1 MKKITLCILF
11 VYFAVIQM
19 YAANNDSY
27 NWLYAK
33 PFNGM
38 NATGMTVDK
47 DNNTYFYGFS
57 NSNVNYGGYTIT
69 VDAIADKTS
78 IFVIKLNA
86 QNEHQWT
93 KRISVEKGRTNA
105 SLNVRS
111 MDVDDDGNMYFG
123 GDFMESVVVNSQ
135 THDIGSNY
143 GYFILKA
150 NAEGTIQWFKAG
162 SYSYGSVHKLKYS
175 GGRIGFVCAW
185 SPNQQVQELFGT
197 DLISKFGSL
206 QNFTECDMIAGAL
219 SVTNGSIVFAQGIKV
234 SQNLTT
240 QWLKLGMQT
249 NRNTLD
255 ADNSGN
261 FYVSGGF
268 SSNQLKVAGTVY
280 NIATGLEAAE
290 SQFVLRMG
298 TLGEISW
305 VKIITNASGLYPSLA
320 INNASGVAVLF
331 NGGANAMK
339 IGDEAVNVQGDATK
353 MNHIALFSFT
363 GDLKYKKMINSKTS
377 QIATGPNGS
386 FCVAGNL
393 TSDGQYFG
401 IDGLYNGESTQ
412 ENLFVGFYDSELNS
426 IAGQSVI
433 SEGMYMPA
441 SIKAGA
447 DGKVR
452 LLGSIN
458 FETSASNVTYPFGE
472 HVVLRNQGD
481 NKYVFSVLDPKPII
495 KAQIMAY
502 GIGCG
507 QYSINVNPSIK
518 SKVQWYVNDVAK
530 GTDFSLLG
538 ENQMGG
544 YSFSAGISYIKVVLT
559 DSTDA
564 TNTAEFRDTVT
575 VYNPVV
581 NINTQINPLTGV
593 VDYSVVI
600 SNYAPTYNLYVDR
613 GNYDSSTEPNGT
625 YTYPPGTHTI
635 KVSLSEMSNMNCF
648 FRTEKSFV
656 VPDPKSIIPEECKN
670 GAIKGRVESALAT
683 FLAGEVKVDLYGI
696 ASNGIHIPLKSDTID
711 SNGEFKFEG
720 LSASNYMLRANI
732 LDPSKYPA
740 LLVTYF
746 NNIMNQV
753 TSWQDATPIALACN
767 QWADI
772 NLTFAAINAV
782 LNGTGSI
789 SGVISYSDAPDLVA
803 GKATIKASSEA
814 GEILMSNVPVILR
827 RKSNHEI
834 VARTTTDENGI
845 YTFENLVDDEYEIV
859 VEIPGVDMETTY
871 DVTITESV
879 DNVENRNF
887 VVTNSGI
894 NTTPQLA
901 IVATSTDNG
910 TISSLG
916 TTMLNS
922 GEGKN
927 YTITAANGC
936 FIQDVLVNG
945 SSVGAVS
952 IYNFTNV
959 NSNQTIHAVF
969 NTITDVK
976 VNGQKKHAV
985 YPAVFDNEIHIAG
998 LNSKS
1003 KVLLINQ
1010 LGVVQFVDANSNTSN
1025 LTINSSQ
1032 LTSGI
1037 YFVQIVSENS
1047 LTETFKLIK
1056 K

>member
-1 MKKITLCILF
+1 MKKTTLCILF
-11 VYFAVIQM
+11 VYFAFIQIH
-19 YAANNDSY
+19 AANNDSY
-27 NWLYAK
+27 NWLHAK
-33 PFNGM
+33 AFNGM
-38 NATGMTVDK
+38 NSTGMTVDSH
-47 DNNTYFYGFS
+47 NNTYFYGFS
-57 NSNVNYGGYTIT
+57 YSNVVYDGYSVTSEAVT
-69 VDAIADKTS
+69 DAGS
-78 IFVIKLNA
+78 IIVIKLNA

-93 KRISVEKGRTNA
+93 KKISVEKGRPNS
-105 SLNVRS
+105 SLSVRT
-111 MDVDDDGNMYFG
+111 MDVDNDGNMYFG
-123 GDFMESVVVNSQ
+123 GDFTNSVIVNSQ
-135 THDIGSNY
+135 TYDVGSTY
-143 GYFILKA
+143 GYFIMKT
-150 NAEGTIQWFKAG
+150 NAAGSIQWFKAG
-162 SYSYGSVHKLKYS
+162 NSSYGSVHKIKYS
-175 GGRIGFVCAW
+175 LGRIGFVAAW
-185 SPNQQVQELFGT
+185 SSSNENLMLFET
-197 DLISKFGSL
+197 DLMTKFGSL
-206 QNFTECDMIAGAL
+206 QHFSDCDMMVGAL
-219 SVTNGSIVFAQGIKV
+219 SANDGDIVFAQGIKTG
-234 SQNLTT
+234 QNRLT
-240 QWLKLGMQT
+240 QQT
-249 NRNTLD
+249 YENNILRNPNTLD
-255 ADNSGN
+255 VDNAGN
-261 FYVSGGF
+261 LYLSGGF

-290 SQFVLRMG
+290 SQFVLRVG

-305 VKIITNASGLYPSLA
+305 VKIITNASGQYPSLA
-320 INNASGVAVLF
+320 INSASGVAVLF

-401 IDGLYNGESTQ
+401 IDGLFNGESTQ

-441 SIKAGA
+441 TIKAGA
-447 DGKVR
+447 DGKIR

-458 FETSASNVTYPFGE
+458 FETSASNVTYPFGD
-472 HVVLRNQGD
+472 HVVERNQGD

-502 GIGCG
+502 GTGCG
-507 QYSINVNPSIK
+507 QYSINVNPNIK

-593 VDYSVVI
+593 VNYSVVI

-625 YTYPPGTHTI
+625 YTYAPGIHTI

-648 FRTEKSFV
+648 YHIEKSFL
-656 VPDPKSIIPEECKN
+656 VPDPKSIITEECKN
-670 GAIKGRVESALAT
+670 GAIKGKVESGLAA
-683 FLAGEVKVDLYGI
+683 FLAGDVRVDLYGI
-696 ASNGIHIPLKSDTID
+696 ANNGIHIALKSDTID

-720 LSASNYMLRANI
+720 LSPSKYKLRANI
-732 LDPSKYPA
+732 LDASKYPT

-746 NNIMNQV
+746 DSILNQV
-753 TSWQDATPIALACN
+753 TSWQDANPITLTCN
-767 QWADI
+767 QWADL

-789 SGVISYSDAPDLVA
+789 SGIISYSDAPDLVA
-803 GKATIKASSEA
+803 GKATIKASTQV
-814 GEILMSNVPVILR
+814 GILMSNVPVVLR

-834 VARTTTDENGI
+834 VARTITDENGI
-845 YTFENLVDDEYEIV
+845 YTFENLIDDVYEIV

-901 IVATSTDNG
+901 IVATSTNNG
-910 TISSLG
+910 TISSSG
-916 TTMLNS
+916 TTMLNA
-922 GEGKN
+922 GDGKS
-927 YTITAANGC
+927 YTITAANG
-936 FIQDVLVNG
+936 FYIKDVLVNG
-945 SSVGAVS
+945 LSVGAVS

-959 NSNQTIHAVF
+959 NSNQTIHAIF
-969 NTITDVK
+969 DTTTGTK
-976 VNGQKKHAV
+976 VNVLNKHSV
-985 YPAVFDNEIHIAG
+985 YPAVFDNEIYVAG

-1003 KVLLINQ
+1003 KVVLINQ
-1010 LGVVQFVDANSNTSN
+1010 LGVVQFVEVGGNSSN
-1025 LTINSSQ
+1025 LTINTSQ
-1032 LTSGI
+1032 LSSGI